1 MRRSS
6 IGLLLAAFML
16 SFSVSGCGPEAT
28 SQDLESASQ
37 EIRGGEVDSG
47 DLAVGLL
54 FSHNGSRVTES
65 CSGSLIAPNVI
76 LTAGHCYDTNVMDA
90 FYVGQGVAVAGGD
103 MDWEKA
109 TINMRR

>member
-1 MRRSS
+1 MRRSFC
-6 IGLLLAAFML
+6 AAFTL
-16 SFSVSGCGPEAT
+16 PFVIAGCGAEST
-28 SQDLESASQ
+28 SVDPVESTAQD
-37 EIRGGEVDSG
+37 IRVGEVDNG

-76 LTAGHCYDTNVMDA
+76 LTAGHCFDTNVMDA

-103 MDWEKA
+103 QDWEKA
-109 TINMRR
+109 TV